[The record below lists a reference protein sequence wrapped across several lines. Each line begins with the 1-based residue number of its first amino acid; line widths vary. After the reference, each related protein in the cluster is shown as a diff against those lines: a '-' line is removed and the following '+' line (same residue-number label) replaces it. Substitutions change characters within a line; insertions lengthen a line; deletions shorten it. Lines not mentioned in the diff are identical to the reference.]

1 MIRWVTPVKHFMRT
15 ATEDCEI
22 GGKQVKEGDGLALFY
37 WSGNRDA
44 EVFED
49 PFAFKVDRANN
60 PQVAF
65 GNGIHLCLGLH
76 LARMELRILFT
87 ELLSRLESVDLAGT
101 PKNSTS
107 VFVSGLKTLPITFK
121 MK

>member
-1 MIRWVTPVKHFMRT
+1 MVHEACRRDDVHFT
-15 ATEDCEI
+15 
-22 GGKQVKEGDGLALFY
+22 
-37 WSGNRDA
+37 
-44 EVFED
+44 
-49 PFAFKVDRANN
+49 
-60 PQVAF
+60 
-65 GNGIHLCLGLH
+65 GIHLCLGLH

-87 ELLSRLESVDLAGT
+87 ELLSRLESVELAGT